1 MIPYINTGYV
11 RPPFQ
16 PYFFRNKITP
26 FYFNL
31 LKIKI
36 KFAIAEIA
44 KRNRSFLL
52 VINFGHHIPEEEFPL
67 EENLKSG

>member
-1 MIPYINTGYV
+1 MSTVALLSNLI
-11 RPPFQ
+11 
-16 PYFFRNKITP
+16 FFRNKITSS